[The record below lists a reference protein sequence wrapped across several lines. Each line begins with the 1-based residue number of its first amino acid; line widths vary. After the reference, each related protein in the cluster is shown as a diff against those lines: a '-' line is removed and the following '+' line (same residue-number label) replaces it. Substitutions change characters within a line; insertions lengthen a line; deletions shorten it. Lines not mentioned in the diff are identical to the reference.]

1 MRSEGVGPPETWV
14 CSKGIEMSIEDWRS
28 RIDALDG
35 ELLRLLNERAR
46 IALKVGE
53 SKKEAGASLCDHTRE
68 REVIERMSAA
78 NEGPLDD
85 RAIVE
90 LYRAIIHESRRI
102 QTLAAQ
108 PGHEGIPTHLQGPKI
123 ESVRVAFQG
132 APGAFSEEAAV
143 KLLGEDLALV
153 PRANFESLFKAI
165 DDRAADYILAPIEN
179 SLAGF
184 VHACYDLLLDSKLF
198 IAGEVIIPINH
209 YLVACPGASLEGIA
223 TVESHPVALDQC
235 RRFLAANPRIRRIAA
250 EDTAGSV
257 ARIVEQGDPTRA
269 AIAGKRAAEQ
279 YGGVILREHLEDSSE
294 NYTRFLLLTPS
305 AEFPEGADKVSLVIE
320 LPHQPGALHN
330 ALEPFARRS
339 IDLLKI
345 QGRPVKGRPWEYCFY
360 LDLRISPNDEE
371 FTTALDE
378 LRERRVETRIL
389 GAYRSAVLPAG

>member
-1 MRSEGVGPPETWV
+1 MI
-14 CSKGIEMSIEDWRS
+14 CSKEIEMSVDDWRS

-68 REVIERMSAA
+68 REVIERMSKA

-85 RAIVE
+85 RAIIE

-102 QTLAAQ
+102 QNLATQ
-108 PGHEGIPTHLQGPKI
+108 PSHEGIAPHLSGA
-123 ESVRVAFQG
+123 ENGSVRVAFQG
-132 APGAFSEEAAV
+132 ARGAFSEAAAV
-143 KLLGEDLALV
+143 KLLGEDIALV
-153 PRANFESLFKAI
+153 PRANFESLFSAI
-165 DDRAADYILAPIEN
+165 DDQAADCILAPIEN

-184 VHACYDLLLDSKLF
+184 VHACYDLLLDSKLY
-198 IAGEVIIPINH
+198 ISGEVIIPINH
-209 YLVACPGASLEGIA
+209 YLIGCPGSTFERIA

-235 RRFLAANPRIRRIAA
+235 RRFLAANPQIRRIAA

-257 ARIVEQGDPTRA
+257 ARIIAQGDPSRA

-305 AEFPEGADKVSLVIE
+305 REFPEGADKLSLVIE

-330 ALEPFARRS
+330 ALDPFARRG

-345 QGRPVKGRPWEYCFY
+345 EGRPVKGRPWEYCFY
-360 LDLRISPNDEE
+360 LDLRGSPNDVEV
-371 FTTALDE
+371 TTALNE
-378 LRERRVETRIL
+378 LRDRRVETRIL
-389 GAYRSAVLPAG
+389 GAYRSAVVPAG

>member
-1 MRSEGVGPPETWV
+1 
-14 CSKGIEMSIEDWRS
+14 MSIDDWRS

-68 REVIERMSAA
+68 REVVERMSEA

-102 QTLAAQ
+102 QNRDAQ
-108 PGHEGIPTHLQGPKI
+108 SGQQPNISHHNLVAND
-123 ESVRVAFQG
+123 SLRVAFQG
-132 APGAFSEEAAV
+132 ARGAFSEEAAI
-143 KLLGEDLALV
+143 KLLGENITVV
-153 PRANFESLFKAI
+153 PRATFESLFDAI
-165 DDRAADYILAPIEN
+165 DDQAADCILAPIEN

-184 VHACYDLLLDSKLF
+184 VHACYDLLLDSKLY
-198 IAGEVIIPINH
+198 ISGEVIIPINH
-209 YLVACPGASLEGIA
+209 YLIGCSGASLEAIA

-235 RRFLAANPRIRRIAA
+235 RRFLAGNPQIRRVAA

-257 ARIVEQGDPTRA
+257 ARVVAQGDPTRA

-305 AEFPEGADKVSLVIE
+305 AEFPEGADKLSLVIE
-320 LPHQPGALHN
+320 LPHQPGALHK
-330 ALEPFARRS
+330 ALDPFARRG

-345 QGRPVKGRPWEYCFY
+345 EGRPVKGRPWEYCFY
-360 LDLRISPNDEE
+360 LDLRGSPNDFEV
-371 FTTALDE
+371 TTALNE
-378 LRERRVETRIL
+378 LRDRRVETRIL
-389 GAYRSAVLPAG
+389 GAYRSAAVPAG

>member
-1 MRSEGVGPPETWV
+1 
-14 CSKGIEMSIEDWRS
+14 MSIDDWRS

-35 ELLRLLNERAR
+35 ELLRLLNERAG

-53 SKKEAGASLCDHTRE
+53 SKKDAGASLCDHTRE
-68 REVIERMSAA
+68 REVVERMCEA
-78 NEGPLDD
+78 NEGPLDE

-102 QTLAAQ
+102 QNRGEQAEQAPEVAHPDSRIDGKL
-108 PGHEGIPTHLQGPKI
+108 
-123 ESVRVAFQG
+123 RVAFQG
-132 APGAFSEEAAV
+132 ARGAFSEAAAV
-143 KLLGEDLALV
+143 ELLGDDITLV
-153 PRANFESLFKAI
+153 PRANFESLFTAI
-165 DDRAADYILAPIEN
+165 DDHAADCILAPIEN

-184 VHACYDLLLDSKLF
+184 VHACYDLLLDSKLY
-198 IAGEVIIPINH
+198 ISGEVIIPIKH
-209 YLVACPGASLEGIA
+209 YLIACPGASLDGI
-223 TVESHPVALDQC
+223 TSVESHPVALDQC
-235 RRFLAANPRIRRIAA
+235 RRFLAANPRIQRIAA

-257 ARIVEQGDPTRA
+257 ARVVAQGDPTRA

-305 AEFPEGADKVSLVIE
+305 ADFPEGADKLSLVIE

-330 ALEPFARRS
+330 ALDPFARRG

-360 LDLRISPNDEE
+360 LDLRSSPNDVEL
-371 FTTALDE
+371 TTALNE
-378 LRERRVETRIL
+378 LRDRRVETRIL
-389 GAYRSAVLPAG
+389 GAYRSAVVPAG

>member
-1 MRSEGVGPPETWV
+1 
-14 CSKGIEMSIEDWRS
+14 MSVDDWRS

-46 IALKVGE
+46 LALQVGE
-53 SKKEAGASLCDHTRE
+53 SKKEAGVSLCDHTRE
-68 REVIERMSAA
+68 REVIERMCRS

-90 LYRAIIHESRRI
+90 LYRAVIHESRRI
-102 QTLAAQ
+102 QNLANQ
-108 PGHEGIPTHLQGPKI
+108 PDQEGIAPPLPGPEKGL
-123 ESVRVAFQG
+123 VRVAFQG
-132 APGAFSEEAAV
+132 ARGAFSEAAAV
-143 KLLGEDLALV
+143 KLLGEEITLV
-153 PRANFESLFKAI
+153 PRANFESLFNAI
-165 DDRAADYILAPIEN
+165 DDKAADCILAPIEN

-184 VHACYDLLLDSKLF
+184 VHACYDLLLESKLY
-198 IAGEVIIPINH
+198 ISGEVIIPINH
-209 YLVACPGASLEGIA
+209 YLIACPGAVFEGITA
-223 TVESHPVALDQC
+223 VESHPVALEQC
-235 RRFLAANPRIRRIAA
+235 RRFLAANPRIHRIAA

-257 ARIVEQGDPTRA
+257 ARVVAQGDPTRA

-305 AEFPEGADKVSLVIE
+305 AELAEGTDKLSLVIE

-330 ALEPFARRS
+330 ALDPFARRG

-345 QGRPVKGRPWEYCFY
+345 EGRPVKGRPWEYCFY
-360 LDLRISPNDEE
+360 LDLRGAPNDLDV
-371 FTTALDE
+371 TTALDE

-389 GAYRSAVLPAG
+389 GAYRSAVVPGG